1 MAFLKRRF
9 ELDFDLS
16 RRPGTGL
23 PTPVVLPGPALFNYM
38 QSDSP
43 DGRTVSSSALWC
55 FCTDSR
61 SSRHRRDPN
70 KPRSGR
76 CGRGRPVERT
86 FNGQQVQDI
95 IVSQNLDFLAV
106 TETWITCNDPDAAS
120 RPTIRY
126 QSPATSYGHGA
137 QPRWRRLPH
146 SPKYHRCQTSSAATV
161 TPLSVNRV
169 SAAVRQDVRRFVS
182 QR

>member
-76 CGRGRPVERT
+76 CGQGRPVERT

-120 RPTIRY
+120 RPTLSVTCHVLRPRCAAEVAASASFTEIPSLSNVIRGNSHSTIS
-126 QSPATSYGHGA
+126 QSSVSCCPS
-137 QPRWRRLPH
+137 
-146 SPKYHRCQTSSAATV
+146 RCQ
-161 TPLSVNRV
+161 
-169 SAAVRQDVRRFVS
+169 AVR
-182 QR
+182 